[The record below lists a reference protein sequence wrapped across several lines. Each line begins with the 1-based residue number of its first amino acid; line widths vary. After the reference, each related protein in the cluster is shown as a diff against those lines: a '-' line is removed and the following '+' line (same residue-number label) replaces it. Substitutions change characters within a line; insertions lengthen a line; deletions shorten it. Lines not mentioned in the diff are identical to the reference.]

1 MKIQGDKWRLGIEK
15 DSIDNDENWES
26 SDTPSNPGSLNA
38 NDAIE
43 ETPCNWVNWFLSPRK
58 LKQNLIYLHEISTHT
73 CVDHKCR
80 P

>member
-26 SDTPSNPGSLNA
+26 SDTPSNPGSLYA

-43 ETPCNWVNWFLSPRK
+43 ETSCN
-58 LKQNLIYLHEISTHT
+58 
-73 CVDHKCR
+73 
-80 P
+80 